1 MNNSFLAFDIIPN
14 NIEKPI
20 GVEVWFNDQLV
31 VDYSQVTETKNVV
44 CNFDNELEQSHCV
57 KILVKNKTAEHT
69 VIDGDGKIL
78 QDSLVEIKNFN
89 LEEIEIDKIVQ
100 EKATYT
106 HNFNGSGN
114 QVTEAFYGSAGCNGS
129 IELKFTSPVYLWLL
143 ENM

>member
-20 GVEVWFNDQLV
+20 GVEVWLNDQLV
-31 VDYSQVTETKNVV
+31 ADYSQVTETKNVV
-44 CNFDNELEQSHCV
+44 CNFDNDHEKSHCV
-57 KILVKNKTAEHT
+57 KIIVKNKTAEHT
-69 VIDGDGKIL
+69 VIDSDGKIL

-100 EKATYT
+100 EKAVYT
-106 HNFNGSGN
+106 HNFNGSGD
-114 QVTEAFYGSAGCNGS
+114 QVSRPFYGPAGCNGS
-129 IELKFTSPVYLWLL
+129 IELTFISPVYLWLL